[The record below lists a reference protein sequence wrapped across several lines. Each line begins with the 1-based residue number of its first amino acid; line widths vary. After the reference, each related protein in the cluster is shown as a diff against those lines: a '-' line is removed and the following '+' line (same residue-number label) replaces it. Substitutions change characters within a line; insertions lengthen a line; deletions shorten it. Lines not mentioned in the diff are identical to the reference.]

1 MLRLVA
7 PFFVVV
13 HDQYVALAGF
23 GVARIEA
30 TTVQSVTV
38 LNHMSLIG
46 LLSVKAFV
54 TGQQTRIG

>member
-1 MLRLVA
+1 MRVTA
-7 PFFVVV
+7 RCAIFCRRSRPVRT
-13 HDQYVALAGF
+13 GF